1 MSGIAIAIGLWY
13 MKGQIARLFG
23 FIVLGSILFTVV
35 SPVAILAHGGED
47 HGDAKPKSTANAK
60 GVVSHSTRLGE
71 LELMVKHPSMEPD
84 TPTTGVLF
92 ITKFETNEPFK
103 LADAKVEVESAS
115 GTVFTATVAAGEQ
128 AGTYSVTFP
137 AMPSG
142 VYKMRANVSHDGETD
157 TATFSGIEVKPPAVT
172 AEGGTSWFTQ
182 LVIGVVFLIVIILL
196 FGLVYFVWRF
206 AAGPGVNE
214 EALSA

>member
-1 MSGIAIAIGLWY
+1 MFRY
-13 MKGQIARLFG
+13 MRGQIARYIG
-23 FIVLGSILFTVV
+23 FFILGSVLFTVA
-35 SPVAILAHGGED
+35 SPTAMLAHGGED

-71 LELMVKHPSMEPD
+71 LELMVKHPAMEPD
-84 TPTTGVLF
+84 KPTTGLLF

-103 LADAKVEVESAS
+103 AVDAKVEVESAN
-115 GTVFTATVAAGEQ
+115 GTIFNATVAAGEQ

-137 AMPSG
+137 PMPSG

-157 TATFSGIEVKPPAVT
+157 TATFSGIEVKPPAQT
-172 AEGGTSWFTQ
+172 AEGETSWFTQ
-182 LVIGVVFLIVIILL
+182 LVIGVVFLLVIILL
-196 FGLVYFVWRF
+196 FGLVFFVWRF

>member
-1 MSGIAIAIGLWY
+1 MITGLLASVLSPIA
-13 MKGQIARLFG
+13 
-23 FIVLGSILFTVV
+23 T
-35 SPVAILAHGGED
+35 LAHGGED
-47 HGDAKPKSTANAK
+47 HGDQKPKTTANAK
-60 GVVSHSTRLGE
+60 GIVSHSTRLGE
-71 LELMVKHPSMEPD
+71 LEVMVKHPAMEPD
-84 TPTTGVLF
+84 KPTTGLLF

-103 LADAKVEVESAS
+103 AVDAKVEVESAN
-115 GTVFTATVAAGEQ
+115 GTVFNATVAAGEK

-137 AMPSG
+137 AMPTG

-157 TATFSGIEVKPPAVT
+157 TATFSGIEVKPPTVT
-172 AEGGTSWFTQ
+172 ADGEASWFTQ
-182 LVIGVVFLIVIILL
+182 LVIGVIFLLVIILL

>member
-1 MSGIAIAIGLWY
+1 MR
-13 MKGQIARLFG
+13 GQIVR
-23 FIVLGSILFTVV
+23 FIGSLILGSVLFTVV
-35 SPVAILAHGGED
+35 FPTMILAHGGED
-47 HGDAKPKSTANAK
+47 HGDAKPKTTANAK
-60 GVVSHSTRLGE
+60 GVVSHSTRLGD
-71 LELMVKHPSMEPD
+71 LELMVKHPAMEPD
-84 TPTTGVLF
+84 KPTTGVLF

-115 GTVFTATVAAGEQ
+115 GAVFNATVAAGEQ

-157 TATFSGIEVKPPAVT
+157 TATFSGIEVKLPA
-172 AEGGTSWFTQ
+172 AAADGQTSWFTK
-182 LVIGVVFLIVIILL
+182 LVIGVVFSLVVFLL

>member
-1 MSGIAIAIGLWY
+1 ML
-13 MKGQIARLFG
+13 RE
-23 FIVLGSILFTVV
+23 
-35 SPVAILAHGGED
+35 GGEVDVLQIPLHRREAVARVTVGDDVD
-47 HGDAKPKSTANAK
+47 H
-60 GVVSHSTRLGE
+60 R
-71 LELMVKHPSMEPD
+71 
-84 TPTTGVLF
+84 
-92 ITKFETNEPFK
+92 
-103 LADAKVEVESAS
+103 
-115 GTVFTATVAAGEQ
+115 AAGEQ

-157 TATFSGIEVKPPAVT
+157 TATFSGIEVNPPAPT
-172 AEGGTSWFTQ
+172 AVGETSWFTQ
-182 LVIGVVFLIVIILL
+182 LVIGVVFMLVIILL

>member
-1 MSGIAIAIGLWY
+1 MRR
-13 MKGQIARLFG
+13 QIARFFGLF
-23 FIVLGSILFTVV
+23 ILGSILFTVV
-35 SPVAILAHGGED
+35 SPTAILAHGGED
-47 HGDAKPKSTANAK
+47 HGDAKPKTTANAK
-60 GVVSHSTRLGE
+60 GVISHSTRLGD
-71 LELMVKHPSMEPD
+71 LELMVKHPAMEPD
-84 TPTTGVLF
+84 KPTTGLLF

-103 LADAKVEVESAS
+103 LANAKVEVESAS
-115 GTVFTATVAAGEQ
+115 GAIFNATVAAGEQ

-142 VYKMRANVSHDGETD
+142 VYKMRTNVSHDGETD
-157 TATFSGIEVKPPAVT
+157 TAAFSGIEVKLVAPV
-172 AEGGTSWFTQ
+172 AEGETSWFTK
-182 LVIGVVFLIVIILL
+182 LVIGVVFSLVIFLL